1 MRNIQKPG
9 LPHLRDFPSN
19 LELWY
24 PLNLHHT
31 MQMGSC
37 MFFPGKF
44 EIHMGILVQVG
55 RFSVPVSSNLEFEL
69 TNTFIFLLLG

>member
-1 MRNIQKPG
+1 MRNVQKPG

-31 MQMGSC
+31 MQMA
-37 MFFPGKF
+37 
-44 EIHMGILVQVG
+44 ELYL
-55 RFSVPVSSNLEFEL
+55 FSREVRDSHGDFSASREVFSSRL
-69 TNTFIFLLLG
+69 